1 MSDLSEE
8 AVRNLSDSIERL
20 TSQMN
25 GMSAGVG
32 RSAGSTSGVPTPKT
46 SSKSVP
52 KSKEFLELESR
63 LASLTKVLEKTG
75 SLSKQ
80 DNDEREELIKTLKK
94 EEEAHAK
101 VALSMKEVGKE
112 FKSFGTDLFR
122 GGQSFEGAFKGLS
135 SNLKYSTSVVGKALG
150 GFAGGVSFMLTMMN
164 EFASDARQLGGMADL
179 GAFKIGSIT
188 QAKLM
193 SGLGDNFIKVIEQS
207 QGGFKAFGKN
217 SQQSVETL
225 SELARGFRMGSG
237 VISGTLSK
245 NLGPQLTKTMDK
257 AAKSTAAMG
266 LTQEDQANVMGSLS
280 ATIQLTA
287 KSEKEAQQM
296 MVKQYAETVD
306 SARTLS
312 NAFGTSSKEI
322 LKSIE
327 NFRKSTSGQAAALQG
342 VKGAEDIKQALA
354 AAGVSN
360 NEEDLNRMA
369 LLIAKGDNGAAAT
382 YASPEA
388 MANFQAVTGAV
399 TSAKQAN
406 GGVVDAASLA
416 KGMQGQR
423 GNLEAISNSR
433 SNLGAKGTEG
443 LFDAGIAAGV
453 LAKKLDL
460 QAKAAAGDASAKKE
474 LEGMFKTSEAKNI
487 QSMDNLA
494 DTMRSLRNVLIGL
507 TAGIV
512 GLIGILPAVLAA
524 GGVGAFMSGG
534 AGSVKMIIPALMDF
548 GKSILAGSVAMWK
561 NAGGLVGM
569 AASMGKFVGSL
580 LAGTMAAYRSAG
592 GFTGML
598 LSMGKFSM
606 ALLSSAGAMIKNLAV
621 MAWTILSTVIPALIA
636 MATSAW
642 GSVVGSFGKLGKFIG
657 PVAGW
662 FGKLGP
668 WIAKLVPMLG
678 GMVAGLGSI
687 LGGIATAIGGLLA
700 GITAPVWG
708 IIAAVVAV
716 GAGIIYFWD
725 EIVEISG
732 KLWDGFKDLVGWF
745 ANGASAIWNAV
756 TGVFSSAFSG
766 LTSILKSGA
775 SAIWN
780 SVTGLFSGAFDGLT
794 SILKSGAS
802 AIWKVITKPFTSLF
816 GWLSDSWIGKAM
828 GLSKDDPVADNSDPS
843 GNDYYTQSQL
853 GDFSNVPNTPND
865 GSTRVIGNQPTATQ
879 TASTATQTTPTQ
891 TTPTISNPN
900 SINGQIAGTIT
911 ERQYAS
917 INTPSVDSN
926 VAGNI
931 VANQDVQTGPK
942 DSPTFTQETVGQLMS
957 MVSSIQNDMAAIRGN
972 TRPSTSDAPVRL
984 S

>member
-1 MSDLSEE
+1 MAD
-8 AVRNLSDSIERL
+8 
-20 TSQMN
+20 
-25 GMSAGVG
+25 GMG
-32 RSAGSTSGVPTPKT
+32 RGSTGGTNAGPKADST
-46 SSKSVP
+46 SIKSV
-52 KSKEFLELESR
+52 SKDMSELQAR
-63 LASLTKVLEKTG
+63 LSSLSKVLEKTG
-75 SLSKQ
+75 SLSKK
-80 DNDEREELIKTLKK
+80 DNDEREEIIKTLKK
-94 EEEAHAK
+94 EEQAHSDLSK
-101 VALSMKEVGKE
+101 SMKGTGDS
-112 FKSFGTDLFR
+112 FKSFGSSLLTSK
-122 GGQSFEGAFKGLS
+122 GGIEGAFSSLS
-135 SNLKYSTSVVGKALG
+135 SNLKYSGSMIGKTLG
-150 GFAGGVSFMLTMMN
+150 GFAGGVSFMLTALN
-164 EFASDARQLGGMADL
+164 EFADDARQLGGMADL
-179 GAFKIGSIT
+179 GAFKIGSIK

-193 SGLGDNFIKVIEQS
+193 SGLGDSFIKVLEQS
-207 QGGFKAFGKN
+207 QGGFKAFGRN
-217 SQQSVETL
+217 SQESVETL

-237 VISGTLSK
+237 VISGSLSK
-245 NLGPQLTKTMDK
+245 NLGPQLTKTMNK

-266 LTQEDQANVMGSLS
+266 LTQEDQANVMGALS

-342 VKGAEDIKQALA
+342 VKGAEDIKQALS
-354 AAGVSN
+354 AAGVSS

-382 YASPEA
+382 YANPEA

-474 LEGMFKTSEAKNI
+474 LEGMFKTSEASNI
-487 QSMDNLA
+487 QSMDNLS
-494 DTMRSLRNVLIGL
+494 DSLRSLRNVLIGL

-512 GLIGILPAVLAA
+512 GLIGILPAVLAS
-524 GGVGAFMSGG
+524 GGIGAFMTGG

-548 GKSILAGSVAMWK
+548 GKSVVAGSVAMWK

-569 AASMGKFVGSL
+569 ATSMGKFVGSL
-580 LAGTMAAYRSAG
+580 VAGTMAAYRSAG

-621 MAWTILSTVIPALIA
+621 MAWTILSTVIPALVA

-657 PVAGW
+657 PVVGW

-668 WIAKLVPMLG
+668 WIARLVPMLS
-678 GMVAGLGSI
+678 GMAAGLGTI

-716 GAGIIYFWD
+716 GAGVIYFWD
-725 EIVEISG
+725 EIVEVSS
-732 KLWDGFKDLVGWF
+732 KLWDGFKNLVGWF
-745 ANGASAIWNAV
+745 AD
-756 TGVFSSAFSG
+756 
-766 LTSILKSGA
+766 GA

-780 SVTGLFSGAFDGLT
+780 SVTGFFSNALGGFID
-794 SILKSGAS
+794 ILKSGAS
-802 AIWKVITKPFTSLF
+802 GIWNVITKPFTSLF
-816 GWLSDSWIGKAM
+816 GWLGNSWLGKKM
-828 GLSKDDPVADNSDPS
+828 GFGGGETASAEPTTTPPTTSTA
-843 GNDYYTQSQL
+843 
-853 GDFSNVPNTPND
+853 SNNTA
-865 GSTRVIGNQPTATQ
+865 SSSAIQ
-879 TASTATQTTPTQ
+879 TASSNIVTTTTP
-891 TTPTISNPN
+891 
-900 SINGQIAGTIT
+900 IAGTIS
-911 ERQYAS
+911 ERQFAS
-917 INTPSVDSN
+917 ISTPSVDSN
-926 VAGNI
+926 MTGNI
-931 VANQDVQTGPK
+931 VANQQATTGPK
-942 DSPTFTQETVGQLMS
+942 DDPTFTAERVGQLMS
-957 MVSSIQNDMAAIRGN
+957 MVASIQNDIAAVRGN
-972 TRPSTSDAPVRL
+972 TRPGTSDAPVRL

>member
-1 MSDLSEE
+1 MSELTEE
-8 AVRNLSDSIERL
+8 TGRNLSNALERL
-20 TSQMN
+20 TNKMN
-25 GMSAGVG
+25 GMSDGMG
-32 RSAGSTSGVPTPKT
+32 RGSTGGTNAGPKAAST
-46 SSKSVP
+46 STKAASKDMA
-52 KSKEFLELESR
+52 ELEAR
-63 LASLTKVLEKTG
+63 LSSLTKVLEKTG
-75 SLSKQ
+75 SLSKK
-80 DNDEREELIKTLKK
+80 DNAEREQLIKTLKK
-94 EEEAHAK
+94 EEEAHDDLAH
-101 VALSMKEVGKE
+101 SMKDAGKS
-112 FKSFGTDLFR
+112 FKSFGTSLLTGK
-122 GGQSFEGAFKGLS
+122 GGLEGAFSSLS
-135 SNLKYSTSVVGKALG
+135 TDLKYSGSMLGKTLG
-150 GFAGGVSFMLTMMN
+150 GFAGGVSFMLTALN
-164 EFASDARQLGGMADL
+164 EFADDARQLGGFADL
-179 GAFKIGSIT
+179 GAFKIGSIK

-193 SGLGDNFIKVIEQS
+193 SGLGDSFIKVIEQS
-207 QGGFKAFGKN
+207 QGGFKAFGAN
-217 SQQSVETL
+217 SQKSVETL

-237 VISGTLSK
+237 VISSSLSN
-245 NLGPQLTKTMDK
+245 NLGPQLTKTMNK
-257 AAKSTAAMG
+257 AARATAAMG
-266 LTQEDQANVMGSLS
+266 LTQEDQANVMGALS

-342 VKGAEDIKQALA
+342 VKGAEDIKQALS

-399 TSAKQAN
+399 SSAKQAN

-443 LFDAGIAAGV
+443 LFDAGVAAGA

-460 QAKAAAGDASAKKE
+460 QARAAAGDAAARKE
-474 LEGMFKTSEAKNI
+474 LEGVFKTSEASNI
-487 QSMDNLA
+487 QSMDNLS
-494 DTMRSLRNVLIGL
+494 DSLRSLRNVLIGL

-512 GLIGILPAVLAA
+512 GLIGILPAVLAS
-524 GGVGAFMSGG
+524 GGIGAFMTGG

-548 GKSILAGSVAMWK
+548 GKSILAGTVAMWK

-580 LAGTMAAYRSAG
+580 VAGTIAAYRSAG

-621 MAWTILSTVIPALIA
+621 MAWTILSTVIPALVA

-642 GSVVGSFGKLGKFIG
+642 GSVVGGLGKLGKFIG
-657 PVAGW
+657 PVVGW

-687 LGGIATAIGGLLA
+687 LGGVATAIGGLLA

-716 GAGIIYFWD
+716 GAGVIYFWD
-725 EIVEISG
+725 EIVEVSS
-732 KLWDGFKDLVGWF
+732 KLWDGFKNLVGWF
-745 ANGASAIWNAV
+745 AD
-756 TGVFSSAFSG
+756 
-766 LTSILKSGA
+766 GA

-780 SVTGLFSGAFDGLT
+780 SVTGFFSNALGGFID
-794 SILKSGAS
+794 ILKSGAS
-802 AIWKVITKPFTSLF
+802 GIWNVITKPFTSLF
-816 GWLSDSWIGKAM
+816 GWLGNSWLGKKMGFGGGETPPVEAEPSTTPTPTSTSSTQAALLAKAM
-828 GLSKDDPVADNSDPS
+828 AGQQGTFEALPS
-843 GNDYYTQSQL
+843 N
-853 GDFSNVPNTPND
+853 NAVP
-865 GSTRVIGNQPTATQ
+865 TQ
-879 TASTATQTTPTQ
+879 TASSTPVSD
-891 TTPTISNPN
+891 PTSP
-900 SINGQIAGTIT
+900 IAGTIS
-911 ERQYAS
+911 ERQFAS
-917 INTPSVDSN
+917 ISTPSVDSN
-926 VAGNI
+926 ITGNI
-931 VANQDVQTGPK
+931 VANQQVASGPTE
-942 DSPTFTQETVGQLMS
+942 SPTFTQETVGQLMS
-957 MVSSIQNDMAAIRGN
+957 MVASIQNDIAAVRGN
-972 TRPSTSDAPVRL
+972 TRPGTSDAPVRL

>member
-1 MSDLSEE
+1 MSELTEE
-8 AVRNLSDSIERL
+8 TGRNLSSALERL
-20 TSQMN
+20 TNKMN
-25 GMSAGVG
+25 GMADGMG
-32 RSAGSTSGVPTPKT
+32 RGSTGGTNAGPKADST
-46 SSKSVP
+46 SIKSV
-52 KSKEFLELESR
+52 SKDMSELQAR
-63 LASLTKVLEKTG
+63 LSSLSKVLEKTG
-75 SLSKQ
+75 SLSKK
-80 DNDEREELIKTLKK
+80 DNDEREEIIKTLKK
-94 EEEAHAK
+94 EEQAHSDLSK
-101 VALSMKEVGKE
+101 SMKGTGDS
-112 FKSFGTDLFR
+112 FKSFGSSLLTSK
-122 GGQSFEGAFKGLS
+122 GGIEGAFSSLS
-135 SNLKYSTSVVGKALG
+135 SNLKYSGSMIGKTLG
-150 GFAGGVSFMLTMMN
+150 GFAGGVSFMLTALN
-164 EFASDARQLGGMADL
+164 EFADDARQLGGMADL
-179 GAFKIGSIT
+179 GAFKIGSIK

-193 SGLGDNFIKVIEQS
+193 SGLGDSFIKVLEQS
-207 QGGFKAFGKN
+207 QGGFKAFGRN
-217 SQQSVETL
+217 SQESVETL

-237 VISGTLSK
+237 VISGSLSK
-245 NLGPQLTKTMDK
+245 NLGPQLTKTMNK

-266 LTQEDQANVMGSLS
+266 LTQEDQANVMGALS

-342 VKGAEDIKQALA
+342 VKGAEDIKQALS
-354 AAGVSN
+354 AAGVSS

-382 YASPEA
+382 YANPEA

-474 LEGMFKTSEAKNI
+474 LEGMFKTSEASNI
-487 QSMDNLA
+487 QSMDNLS
-494 DTMRSLRNVLIGL
+494 DSLRSLRNVLIGL

-512 GLIGILPAVLAA
+512 GLIGILPAVLAS
-524 GGVGAFMSGG
+524 GGIGAFMTGG

-548 GKSILAGSVAMWK
+548 GKSVVAGSVAMWK

-569 AASMGKFVGSL
+569 ATSMGKFVGSL
-580 LAGTMAAYRSAG
+580 VAGTIAAYRSAG

-621 MAWTILSTVIPALIA
+621 MAWTILSTVIPALVA

-657 PVAGW
+657 PVVGW

-668 WIAKLVPMLG
+668 WIARLVPMLS
-678 GMVAGLGSI
+678 GMAAGLGTI

-716 GAGIIYFWD
+716 GAGVIYFWD
-725 EIVEISG
+725 EIVEVSS
-732 KLWDGFKDLVGWF
+732 KLWDGFKNLVGWF
-745 ANGASAIWNAV
+745 AD
-756 TGVFSSAFSG
+756 
-766 LTSILKSGA
+766 GA

-780 SVTGLFSGAFDGLT
+780 SVTGFFSNALGGFID
-794 SILKSGAS
+794 ILKSGAS
-802 AIWKVITKPFTSLF
+802 GIWNVITKPFTSLF
-816 GWLSDSWIGKAM
+816 GWLGNSWLGKKM
-828 GLSKDDPVADNSDPS
+828 GFGGGETASAEPTTTPPTTSTA
-843 GNDYYTQSQL
+843 
-853 GDFSNVPNTPND
+853 SNNTA
-865 GSTRVIGNQPTATQ
+865 SSSAIQ
-879 TASTATQTTPTQ
+879 TASSNIVTTTTP
-891 TTPTISNPN
+891 
-900 SINGQIAGTIT
+900 IAGTIS
-911 ERQYAS
+911 ERQFAS
-917 INTPSVDSN
+917 ISTPSVDSN
-926 VAGNI
+926 MTGNI
-931 VANQDVQTGPK
+931 VANQQATTGPK
-942 DSPTFTQETVGQLMS
+942 DDPTFTAERVGQLMS
-957 MVSSIQNDMAAIRGN
+957 MVASIQNDIAAVRGN
-972 TRPSTSDAPVRL
+972 TRPGTSDAPVRL

>member
-1 MSDLSEE
+1 MSELTEE
-8 AVRNLSDSIERL
+8 TGRNLSSALERL
-20 TSQMN
+20 TNKMN
-25 GMSAGVG
+25 GMADGMG
-32 RSAGSTSGVPTPKT
+32 RGSTGGTNAGPKADST
-46 SSKSVP
+46 SIKSV
-52 KSKEFLELESR
+52 SKDMSELQAR
-63 LASLTKVLEKTG
+63 LSSLSKVLEKTG
-75 SLSKQ
+75 SLSKK
-80 DNDEREELIKTLKK
+80 DNDEREEIIKTLKK
-94 EEEAHAK
+94 EEQAHSDLSK
-101 VALSMKEVGKE
+101 SMKGTGDS
-112 FKSFGTDLFR
+112 FKSFGSSLLTSK
-122 GGQSFEGAFKGLS
+122 GGIEGAFSSLS
-135 SNLKYSTSVVGKALG
+135 SNLKYSGSMIGKTLG
-150 GFAGGVSFMLTMMN
+150 GFAGGVSFMLTALN
-164 EFASDARQLGGMADL
+164 EFADDARQLGGMADL
-179 GAFKIGSIT
+179 GAFKIGSIK

-193 SGLGDNFIKVIEQS
+193 SGLGDSFIKVLEQS
-207 QGGFKAFGKN
+207 QGGFKAFGRN
-217 SQQSVETL
+217 SQESVETL

-237 VISGTLSK
+237 VISGSLSK
-245 NLGPQLTKTMDK
+245 NLGPQLTKTMNK

-266 LTQEDQANVMGSLS
+266 LTQEDQANVMGALS

-342 VKGAEDIKQALA
+342 VKGAEDIKQALS
-354 AAGVSN
+354 AAGVSS

-382 YASPEA
+382 YANPEA

-474 LEGMFKTSEAKNI
+474 LEGMFKTSEASNI
-487 QSMDNLA
+487 QSMDNLS
-494 DTMRSLRNVLIGL
+494 DSLRSLRNVLIGL

-512 GLIGILPAVLAA
+512 GLIGILPAVLAS
-524 GGVGAFMSGG
+524 GGIGAFMTGG

-548 GKSILAGSVAMWK
+548 GKSVVAGSVAMWK

-569 AASMGKFVGSL
+569 ATSMGKFVGSL
-580 LAGTMAAYRSAG
+580 VAGTIAAYRSAGGFTGMLLSMGKFVGSLVAGTMAAYRSAG

-621 MAWTILSTVIPALIA
+621 MAWTILSTVIPALVA

-657 PVAGW
+657 PVVGW

-668 WIAKLVPMLG
+668 WIARLVPMLS
-678 GMVAGLGSI
+678 GMAAGLGTI

-716 GAGIIYFWD
+716 GAGVIYFWD
-725 EIVEISG
+725 EIVEVSS
-732 KLWDGFKDLVGWF
+732 KLWDGFKNLVGWF
-745 ANGASAIWNAV
+745 AD
-756 TGVFSSAFSG
+756 
-766 LTSILKSGA
+766 GA

-780 SVTGLFSGAFDGLT
+780 SVTGFFSNALGGFID
-794 SILKSGAS
+794 ILKSGAS
-802 AIWKVITKPFTSLF
+802 GIWNVITKPFTSLF
-816 GWLSDSWIGKAM
+816 GWLGNSWLGKKM
-828 GLSKDDPVADNSDPS
+828 GFGGGETASAEPTTTPPTTSTA
-843 GNDYYTQSQL
+843 
-853 GDFSNVPNTPND
+853 SNNTA
-865 GSTRVIGNQPTATQ
+865 SSSAIQ
-879 TASTATQTTPTQ
+879 TASSNIVTTTTP
-891 TTPTISNPN
+891 
-900 SINGQIAGTIT
+900 IAGTIS
-911 ERQYAS
+911 ERQFAS
-917 INTPSVDSN
+917 ISTPSVDSN
-926 VAGNI
+926 MTGNI
-931 VANQDVQTGPK
+931 VANQQATTGPK
-942 DSPTFTQETVGQLMS
+942 DDPTFTAERVGQLMS
-957 MVSSIQNDMAAIRGN
+957 MVASIQNDIAAVRGN
-972 TRPSTSDAPVRL
+972 TRPGTSDAPVRL

>member
-1 MSDLSEE
+1 MAD
-8 AVRNLSDSIERL
+8 
-20 TSQMN
+20 
-25 GMSAGVG
+25 GMG
-32 RSAGSTSGVPTPKT
+32 RGSTGGTNAGPKADST
-46 SSKSVP
+46 SIKSV
-52 KSKEFLELESR
+52 SKDMSELQAR
-63 LASLTKVLEKTG
+63 LSSLSKVLEKTG
-75 SLSKQ
+75 SLSKK
-80 DNDEREELIKTLKK
+80 DNDEREEIIKTLKK
-94 EEEAHAK
+94 EEQAHSDLSK
-101 VALSMKEVGKE
+101 SMKGTGDS
-112 FKSFGTDLFR
+112 FKSFGSSLLTSK
-122 GGQSFEGAFKGLS
+122 GGIEGAFSSLS
-135 SNLKYSTSVVGKALG
+135 SNLKYSGSMIGKTLG
-150 GFAGGVSFMLTMMN
+150 GFAGGVSFMLTALN
-164 EFASDARQLGGMADL
+164 EFADDARQLGGMADL
-179 GAFKIGSIT
+179 GAFKIGSIK

-193 SGLGDNFIKVIEQS
+193 SGLGDSFIKVLEQS
-207 QGGFKAFGKN
+207 QGGFKAFGRN
-217 SQQSVETL
+217 SQESVETL

-237 VISGTLSK
+237 VISGSLSK
-245 NLGPQLTKTMDK
+245 NLGPQLTKTMNK

-266 LTQEDQANVMGSLS
+266 LTQEDQANVMGALS

-342 VKGAEDIKQALA
+342 VKGAEDIKQALS
-354 AAGVSN
+354 AAGVSS

-382 YASPEA
+382 YANPEA

-474 LEGMFKTSEAKNI
+474 LEGMFKTSEASNI
-487 QSMDNLA
+487 QSMDNLS
-494 DTMRSLRNVLIGL
+494 DSLRSLRNVLIGL

-512 GLIGILPAVLAA
+512 GLIGILPAVLAS
-524 GGVGAFMSGG
+524 GGIGAFMTGG

-548 GKSILAGSVAMWK
+548 GKSVVAGSVAMWK

-569 AASMGKFVGSL
+569 ATSMGKFVGSL
-580 LAGTMAAYRSAG
+580 VAGTIAAYRSAG

-621 MAWTILSTVIPALIA
+621 MAWTILSTVIPALVA

-657 PVAGW
+657 PVVGW

-668 WIAKLVPMLG
+668 WIARLVPMLS
-678 GMVAGLGSI
+678 GMAAGLGTI

-716 GAGIIYFWD
+716 GAGVIYFWD
-725 EIVEISG
+725 EIVEVSS
-732 KLWDGFKDLVGWF
+732 KLWDGFKNLVGWF
-745 ANGASAIWNAV
+745 AD
-756 TGVFSSAFSG
+756 
-766 LTSILKSGA
+766 GA

-780 SVTGLFSGAFDGLT
+780 SVTGFFSNALGGFID
-794 SILKSGAS
+794 ILKSGAS
-802 AIWKVITKPFTSLF
+802 GIWNVITKPFTSLF
-816 GWLSDSWIGKAM
+816 GWLGNSWLGKKM
-828 GLSKDDPVADNSDPS
+828 GFGGGETASAEPTTTPPTTSTA
-843 GNDYYTQSQL
+843 
-853 GDFSNVPNTPND
+853 SNNTA
-865 GSTRVIGNQPTATQ
+865 SSSAIQ
-879 TASTATQTTPTQ
+879 TASSNIVTTTTP
-891 TTPTISNPN
+891 
-900 SINGQIAGTIT
+900 IAGTIS
-911 ERQYAS
+911 ERQFAS
-917 INTPSVDSN
+917 ISTPSVDSN
-926 VAGNI
+926 MTGNI
-931 VANQDVQTGPK
+931 VANQQATTGPK
-942 DSPTFTQETVGQLMS
+942 DDPTFTAERVGQLMS
-957 MVSSIQNDMAAIRGN
+957 MVASIQNDIAAVRGN
-972 TRPSTSDAPVRL
+972 TRPGTSDAPVRL